1 MEPDEPEAKTSTAK
15 PGLLAGRRK
24 LVALAL
30 GAALLLGGAGG
41 GYFLFAGGGKHGA
54 EAKGETAPVAFVDL
68 PEMLVNLSAPS
79 NRPQYL
85 RLKIAL
91 EVADAHVAEEIR
103 PVLPRVVDA
112 FQMHLREL
120 RPDDLTGSA
129 ALYRLKEELRR
140 RVDLAIHPARLDAVL
155 FREIVV
161 Q

>member
-1 MEPDEPEAKTSTAK
+1 MVYDSTAMTALS
-15 PGLLAGRRK
+15 GAR
-24 LVALAL
+24 VAVFGTTAT
-30 GAALLLGGAGG
+30 A
-41 GYFLFAGGGKHGA
+41 
-54 EAKGETAPVAFVDL
+54 ETAPVAFVDL

-91 EVADAHVAEEIR
+91 EVADAHVAEEIK

-140 RVDLAIHPARLDAVL
+140 RVDDFNVL
-155 FREIVV
+155 G
-161 Q
+161 QL